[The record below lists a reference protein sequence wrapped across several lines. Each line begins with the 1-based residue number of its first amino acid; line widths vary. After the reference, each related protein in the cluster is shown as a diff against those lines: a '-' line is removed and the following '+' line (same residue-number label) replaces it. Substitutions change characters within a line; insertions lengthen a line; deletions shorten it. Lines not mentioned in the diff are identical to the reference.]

1 MKIARKFNELSKAE
15 YFHYIDRHEDYS
27 DFNTLGLYRSI
38 CENENLDLADRLEV
52 RDYANQTF
60 AKTFDFLQLKDPRT
74 YFELVTLGEE
84 LTVADEG
91 QLWVEI
97 RKNQER
103 ILSDKKIKHRN
114 FGSYSKHNCGHP
126 GCPFD
131 GMMIRQDSW
140 LAYRHMFF
148 DSDRTKVSVKAKS
161 ERFKK
166 ERKTQNWL
174 KDGE

>member
-1 MKIARKFNELSKAE
+1 MKIDRKFNELSKAE
-15 YFHYIDRHEDYS
+15 YFHFIDRHGDYS

-38 CENENLDLADRLEV
+38 CENENLDLANRLEV

-84 LTVADEG
+84 LTVADEW
-91 QLWVEI
+91 QLWVDI

-114 FGSYSKHNCGHP
+114 FGSHSKHNCGHP

-140 LAYRHMFF
+140 LTQRHMFF
-148 DSDRTKVSVKAKS
+148 DSDRDKMSVKAKS
-161 ERFKK
+161 ERLKR
-166 ERKTQNWL
+166 ERKTRNWL